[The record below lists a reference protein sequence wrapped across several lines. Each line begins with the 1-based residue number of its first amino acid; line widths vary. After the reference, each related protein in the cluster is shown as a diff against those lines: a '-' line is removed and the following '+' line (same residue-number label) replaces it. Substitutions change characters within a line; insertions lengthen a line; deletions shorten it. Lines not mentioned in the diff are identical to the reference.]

1 MLQSQDSISQP
12 LFLSLERKLG
22 QQAFDTWFRPLRVT
36 KSPTDRVVQ
45 ISAPNAVV
53 RDWIIAHYADVLKDS
68 LGEQELGQYRVEW
81 SLTMSESRDRL
92 AKDVPGIESGEDVR
106 VASSTNAEADTRL
119 FIETTPSALN
129 ERYTFSSFVV
139 ASCNRF
145 AHAAAKAVAEA
156 PGKTYNPLYLYG
168 GVGLGKTHLI
178 QAIGHSIRIARPDL
192 QVAYLSLE
200 RFMNELINA
209 IRYGYD
215 KTRIFRERYR
225 SIDVLLIDDIQFIAG
240 KERTQEE
247 FFHTFNALYDGQK
260 QIVLT
265 SDCAP
270 RDIPEIEERLHSRFE
285 WGLIADIEPP
295 DVETKIAILRRKAET
310 QHVELPDDMALFLAT
325 HSKHNIRELEGAL
338 VRVLAMAS
346 LRGVPL
352 SKSLAQDAMKNVTQV
367 REETAVTIPMI
378 QKAVADHFKL
388 SIDDLRARSNM
399 RHVLVPRQVA
409 MYLCKKLTKKSYP
422 EIARQFGGKHHTTV
436 IHSVEKIA
444 DLLGTDREMQTVV
457 KRLTDCIGV

>member
-1 MLQSQDSISQP
+1 MLHGQDSISQP
-12 LFLSLERKLG
+12 LFLSLERRLG
-22 QQAFDTWFRPLRVT
+22 HQAFDTWFRPLKVT
-36 KSPTDRVVQ
+36 KSPTERVLQ

-68 LGEQELGQYRVEW
+68 LGEHQLGQYRIEW
-81 SLTMSESRDRL
+81 CLAIGESRDRL
-92 AKDVPGIESGEDVR
+92 ERNPIGIQSPEDVR
-106 VASSTNAEADTRL
+106 VAPSTVADAETRL
-119 FIETTPSALN
+119 FVETTPSALN

-145 AHAAAKAVAEA
+145 AHAAAKAVADA

-295 DVETKIAILRRKAET
+295 DLETKIAILKRKAESQQT
-310 QHVELPDDMALFLAT
+310 DLPDDVALFLAT
-325 HSKHNIRELEGAL
+325 NSKHNVRELEGSL
-338 VRVLAMAS
+338 VRLLAMAS
-346 LRGVPL
+346 LRGLPL
-352 SKSLAQDAMKNVTQV
+352 SKSLAQDAVRNGLR
-367 REETAVTIPMI
+367 REEESSVSIRRI
-378 QKAVADHFKL
+378 QNVDAAQYQVKVD
-388 SIDDLRARSNM
+388 SPVARST
-399 RHVLVPRQVA
+399 V
-409 MYLCKKLTKKSYP
+409 
-422 EIARQFGGKHHTTV
+422 KH
-436 IHSVEKIA
+436 I
-444 DLLGTDREMQTVV
+444 L
-457 KRLTDCIGV
+457 